1 MSRSLLAGAML
12 ALAGFVTALPVSAAG
27 APAGLQID
35 NTAQVNYTLGT
46 TPVAAPSNT
55 VSIVVAEIVDVVVTL
70 QSPTVSVAPGATGQ
84 VLVYRLTNT
93 GNGLEPFRLT
103 LDSALGGDEFDPVPA
118 TPALYFDTDASGT
131 LTPADTPYSP
141 GANDPSLAADGFTTL
156 LVVHAIPTPLANGNR
171 GFSLL
176 RAASLTGTGAP
187 GTVFAGQG
195 TAGTDAVVG
204 NSGGDADATGQY
216 LVADLMLT
224 AVKSA
229 TVLDPFG
236 AARPVPRARIT
247 YQVIVTPT
255 GSGSATAVVFSD
267 PIPTSTTYVP
277 ASLRLNGAPLTDDA
291 ADADAGSYVLTPARA
306 VRVALGTLTQSS
318 GPQTITFAVTID

>member
-1 MSRSLLAGAML
+1 MSRSLLAGATL
-12 ALAGFVTALPVSAAG
+12 ALAGVIAAPMVSAAG

-35 NTAQVNYTLGT
+35 NTAQVNYTLGAT
-46 TPVAAPSNT
+46 SVTAPSNT

-70 QSPTVSVAPGATGQ
+70 QSPTISVSPGATGQ
-84 VLVYRLTNT
+84 VLVYRVTNT

-103 LDSALGGDEFDPVPA
+103 IDSALGGDEFDPVPA
-118 TPALYFDTDASGT
+118 APAVYFDTDASGT
-131 LTPADTPYSP
+131 LTPADTPYTP
-141 GANDPSLAADGFTTL
+141 GSNDPSLAADAFATV
-156 LVVHAIPTPLANGNR
+156 LVVNSIPAPLANGNR
-171 GFSLL
+171 GLSLL

-204 NSGGDADATGQY
+204 NSGGDGDATGQY
-216 LVADLMLT
+216 LVADLQLA

-236 AARPVPRARIT
+236 GARPVPGARIT
-247 YQVIVTPT
+247 YQVVVTPT
-255 GSGSATAVVFSD
+255 GSGTASAVVFSD
-267 PIPTSTTYVP
+267 AIPTRTTYVP

-291 ADADAGSYVLTPARA
+291 GDADAGSLQTAPTRA
-306 VRVALGTLTQSS
+306 VRVALGAITQSS
-318 GPQTITFAVTID
+318 GPQTITFDVTID

>member
-12 ALAGFVTALPVSAAG
+12 ALAGIATALPVSAAG

-46 TPVAAPSNT
+46 TSVTAPSNT

-70 QSPTVSVAPGATGQ
+70 QSPTVSVAPGGTGQ
-84 VLVYRLTNT
+84 VLVYRVTNT

-103 LDSALGGDEFDPVPA
+103 IDSALGGDEFDPVPA
-118 TPALYFDTDASGT
+118 TPAIYFDTDASGT
-131 LTPADTPYSP
+131 LTPADTPYSA
-141 GANDPSLAADGFTTL
+141 GANDPSLTADAFTTV
-156 LVVHAIPTPLANGNR
+156 LVVHSIPTPLGNGNR
-171 GFSLL
+171 GLSLL

-195 TAGTDAVVG
+195 TAGTDAVAG

-216 LVADLMLT
+216 LVADLTL
-224 AVKSA
+224 AAAKSA

-236 AARPVPRARIT
+236 GARPVPRARIT
-247 YQVIVTPT
+247 YQVVVTPT
-255 GSGSATAVVFSD
+255 GAGSATAVVFSD
-267 PIPTSTTYVP
+267 PIPVGTTYVP

-291 ADADAGSYVLTPARA
+291 ADADAGSYLTTPARA
-306 VRVALGTLTQSS
+306 VRVALGTLSSSS